1 MYKISVVFLFCL
13 FGTIANA
20 QEIPGTTTVNKKVV
34 CTDAKTLFES
44 VRDSKYKE
52 EPIWVG
58 RLDDST
64 MTILANKKTGTW
76 TLVQFNGNV
85 ACVIDAGEENTFID
99 RLKGSM

>member
-1 MYKISVVFLFCL
+1 MYKMSVVFLFCFL
-13 FGTIANA
+13 STIANA
-20 QEIPGTTTVNKKVV
+20 QQSPGTTTVNKKVV

-64 MTILANKKTGTW
+64 MTILANKETGTW

-85 ACVIDAGEENTFID
+85 ACVIDAGEENTLIE

>member
-1 MYKISVVFLFCL
+1 MSVVFLFCFL
-13 FGTIANA
+13 STIANA
-20 QEIPGTTTVNKKVV
+20 QELPGTTTVNKKVV
-34 CTDAKTLFES
+34 CTDAKLLFES

-64 MTILANKKTGTW
+64 MTIVANKKTGTW
-76 TLVQFNGNV
+76 TLIQFNGDI
-85 ACVIDAGEENTFID
+85 ACVIDAGEENTLIE